1 MRCLVDD
8 VYSSNRIFISPI
20 CFKMLSWADVS
31 VHAISCYVSP
41 RLVCMLSSEASMCR
55 RIAFRLLCIL
65 ALSQL
70 VRRILFREVAP
81 PSRLLA
87 LVGQAMKWQQ
97 HVGLLPKN
105 VPGLVQYNFP

>member
-1 MRCLVDD
+1 
-8 VYSSNRIFISPI
+8 
-20 CFKMLSWADVS
+20 MLYHAMS
-31 VHAISCYVSP
+31 VHVL
-41 RLVCMLSSEASMCR
+41 RVCCHLRQAC
-55 RIAFRLLCIL
+55 AGGWLFVLLCII

-70 VRRILFREVAP
+70 VRRIVIREVAP

-105 VPGLVQYNFP
+105 VPGLVQYNFPQFSYA